1 MRVLKDIG
9 ILPKREKM
17 ELLCDAYNCPLDFDG
32 PGIAGFGRYC
42 MSLPG
47 LSYYDF
53 QGYLRPLAA
62 AEIRP

>member
-1 MRVLKDIG
+1 MDI
-9 ILPKREKM
+9 ITHST
-17 ELLCDAYNCPLDFDG
+17 FDG
-32 PGIAGFGRYC
+32 PGIVGFGRYC

>member
-17 ELLCDAYNCPLDFDG
+17 GLLCDAYNCPLDFDG
-32 PGIAGFGRYC
+32 PGAVGFGRYC
-42 MSLPG
+42 MSLPD
-47 LSYYDF
+47 LYDV
-53 QGYLRPLAA
+53 QGYLGPLAG